1 MTNYYYTHNPDIV
14 HDEKQWNFEIFNHQF
29 KFTTDNGVFSKR
41 TVDYGSRTLPIYRM
55 GRFLIWGPAT
65 GQSGWR

>member
-14 HDEKQWNFEIFNHQF
+14 HDEKQWNFEIFNHSF

-41 TVDYGSRTLPIYRM
+41 TWITAHEHYLQR
-55 GRFLIWGPAT
+55 LIQLICQRA
-65 GQSGWR
+65 QC